1 MLVEISSSVF
11 KEKGKVRSPIRF
23 KKGLN
28 VVLGKE
34 DGENSIGKSSA
45 MLAIDFAFGGKTY
58 ASSDG
63 VKHMG
68 HHVINFA
75 FQFDG
80 DVHHFFRSTAQS
92 DKVFLCNEK
101 YEFREEWELHQFTDW
116 LKVKYHIDFPDLS
129 FRTTLSS
136 FFRIYGKDNTDE
148 RRPLRGIR
156 GQNMQKSIDMLVK
169 LFNRYIDIEP
179 RKQGFDEA
187 TKKLEAYRAARKYR
201 FVPDLVGGA
210 KQYEENVTAIRDL
223 EMQLNTLIIGQS
235 EKHSAEDIAKS
246 QQKAKLMQYKLQ
258 IETDIQSAERRLKLV
273 EMSLEYGLYPTEAD
287 LSALAEFFPN
297 VNLRK
302 LYEVEK
308 YHQKLAVILDKQF
321 AEERSAVTTQ
331 IAVLQEQLAQIKQQ
345 IADMG
350 YIGDLSKEFLDR
362 HAEIKGRIDAL
373 RAQNEAYRTLV
384 DLQESKKIADRL
396 LKEGIRHILTEIQD
410 EVNTKMKAFNDS
422 LFTDRRQAP
431 HLVFH
436 EYNSYTF
443 ETPDDTGTGS
453 NYKGMVLYDLAVLNL
468 TALPAIAH
476 DSLILKNI
484 GDGAVDGIMQ
494 IYAQSDKQVFIAFD
508 KQSAY
513 RPMTQ
518 QILEDNRV
526 LQLSD
531 NGCELYG
538 ESWNKEKKQNHAD
551 EL

>member
-1 MLVEISSSVF
+1 MLVEMSSSVF
-11 KEKGKVRSPIRF
+11 KEKGKVRPPIRF

-410 EVNTKMKAFNDS
+410 EINAKMKAFNDS

-513 RPMTQ
+513 KPMTQ
-518 QILEDNRV
+518 EALQNNCV

-531 NGCELYG
+531 NGFELYG
-538 ESWNKEKKQNHAD
+538 ESWNKEKKQDNAA

>member
-287 LSALAEFFPN
+287 LSALAEFFPD

-410 EVNTKMKAFNDS
+410 EVNAKMKAFNDS

-494 IYAQSDKQVFIAFD
+494 IYARSEKQVFIAFD
-508 KQSAY
+508 KQIAY
-513 RPMTQ
+513 KPTTQ
-518 QILEDNRV
+518 QILEGNCV
-526 LQLSD
+526 LHLSN

-538 ESWNKEKKQNHAD
+538 ESWDKEKEQNHAN

>member
-1 MLVEISSSVF
+1 M
-11 KEKGKVRSPIRF
+11 
-23 KKGLN
+23 
-28 VVLGKE
+28 
-34 DGENSIGKSSA
+34 
-45 MLAIDFAFGGKTY
+45 
-58 ASSDG
+58 
-63 VKHMG
+63 
-68 HHVINFA
+68 
-75 FQFDG
+75 
-80 DVHHFFRSTAQS
+80 
-92 DKVFLCNEK
+92 
-101 YEFREEWELHQFTDW
+101 
-116 LKVKYHIDFPDLS
+116 
-129 FRTTLSS
+129 
-136 FFRIYGKDNTDE
+136 
-148 RRPLRGIR
+148 
-156 GQNMQKSIDMLVK
+156 
-169 LFNRYIDIEP
+169 
-179 RKQGFDEA
+179 
-187 TKKLEAYRAARKYR
+187 
-201 FVPDLVGGA
+201 
-210 KQYEENVTAIRDL
+210 
-223 EMQLNTLIIGQS
+223 
-235 EKHSAEDIAKS
+235 
-246 QQKAKLMQYKLQ
+246 
-258 IETDIQSAERRLKLV
+258 
-273 EMSLEYGLYPTEAD
+273 
-287 LSALAEFFPN
+287 AEFFPN

-410 EVNTKMKAFNDS
+410 EVNAKMKAFNDS

>member
-11 KEKGKVRSPIRF
+11 KKKGKVRSPIRF

-287 LSALAEFFPN
+287 LSALAEFFPD

-410 EVNTKMKAFNDS
+410 EVNAKMKAFNDS